1 MHNPPVK
8 LSADQAMPIASYFGA
23 EAFAREQAAVFAT
36 APRYAGHQLMVPTR
50 GDYYVLAHRDNAQML
65 LHAEDDHYTLVSNV
79 CRHSQSVMLE
89 GRGNARVISCPVHRW
104 AYDLHGRQIAAPH
117 FKTNPCRN
125 LAVSPL
131 QVWQGML
138 FEAGRDVAAE
148 LRDLPLQDCINFDK
162 YTFNRAETVTYD
174 VNWKIFIEVYLEN
187 YHVGPMH
194 PGLGNFVNPPDLTW
208 YFSEHYSLHSVGIR
222 SSLSKP
228 GTSVY
233 RDWHEAVLRRF
244 GAARPP
250 FGAIWMLYYP
260 NIMLEW
266 YPGALVISTVQPLAP
281 EKCLNVVEFFY
292 DQDIVVNDP
301 AYIAAH
307 QRAYQETALEDEA
320 IYHRLARGRRICYLR
335 GEQDYGP
342 KHSPL
347 EDGVVAFH
355 RYLNQKIG
363 E

>member
-1 MHNPPVK
+1 MTIQPVVGDGHA
-8 LSADQAMPIASYFGA
+8 LPIASYFAA
-23 EAFAREQAAVFAT
+23 EALARERAAMFAK
-36 APRYAGHQLMVPTR
+36 APRYVGHRLMVPAR
-50 GDYYVLAHRDNAQML
+50 GDYHVLANRDNAQTL
-65 LHAEDDHYTLVSNV
+65 VHTDDDSYALVSNI
-79 CRHSQSVMLE
+79 CRHSQAVMLE

-104 AYDLHGRQIAAPH
+104 AYDLQGRQIAAPH

-125 LAVSPL
+125 LAASPL
-131 QVWQGML
+131 QEWQGML

-148 LRDLPLQDCINFDK
+148 LRDLPLQNCITFDN
-162 YTFNRAETVTYD
+162 YVFDRAETVTYD

-194 PGLGNFVNPPDLTW
+194 PGLGNFVNPPDVTW
-208 YFSEHYSLHSVGIR
+208 YFSDHYSLHSVGIR
-222 SSLSKP
+222 AALNKP
-228 GTSVY
+228 GTPVY
-233 RDWHEAVLRRF
+233 RDYHEAVLRCF
-244 GAARPP
+244 ADPRPP

-266 YPGALVISTVQPLAP
+266 YPGAMVISTVIPLAP

-292 DQDIVVNDP
+292 DQDVAANDQ

-320 IYHRLARGRRICYLR
+320 IYHRFARGRRVLYER
-335 GEQDYGP
+335 GENDYGP
-342 KHSPL
+342 KHAPL

-355 RYLNQKIG
+355 RYLFEQLRG
-363 E
+363 